1 MILTMT
7 ITGFIVSAVLLT
19 IAVLA
24 ERRGARGA
32 VIMAIAAGFV
42 ITFAL
47 PSIVHHGY
55 IQAMEGVE

>member
-7 ITGFIVSAVLLT
+7 ITGFIVSAVLLA

-32 VIMAIAAGFV
+32 VIMAIAAGCV

-47 PSIVHHGY
+47 PPVVHNGY
-55 IQAMEGVE
+55 IQAMEGVK